1 MQGGYVLTFPAT
13 RAGFARA
20 FDDLLRR
27 LDGHSLGRRTR
38 YNCELVFE
46 EVVTNVIRHGYRDTR
61 EHEIEV
67 SVEFPGE
74 SVVMRFED
82 DGVPFDPSQ
91 YQSVS
96 PSGTILDASV
106 GGRGLPLLRGAA
118 QRLEYERTSRD
129 RNRLTVTI
137 GERD

>member
-1 MQGGYVLTFPAT
+1 MQGGYVLTFPGT

-20 FDDLLRR
+20 FDDLRRR
-27 LDGHSLGRRTR
+27 LDDHPLGRRTR

-67 SVEFPGE
+67 TVEFPGE

-82 DGVPFDPSQ
+82 DGVPFDPAQ
-91 YQSVS
+91 YQPVVR
-96 PSGTILDASV
+96 SGTILDASV
-106 GGRGLPLLRGAA
+106 GGRGLLLLRGAA

-137 GERD
+137 GERN